1 MMIDPVELLSDTLE
15 SGTLIALWSVLAE
28 RRPKLWEYPIALLL
42 LTAASTGLSM
52 SPFVPILLLNFALIA
67 LCFRLGFFSV
77 PLRSSLPQSLF
88 AYSVLLFLRT
98 ILYGLMPFALSKVR
112 LISHGI
118 LFPVALLLAFL
129 SYRFHWGGLYRQNR
143 RQVVVFLVAFFLPEM
158 LWLQF
163 GSIDL
168 DRWLWNLYYM
178 PDFMVTSLEHIRLQ
192 LLILLFYAVVLA
204 LIMLAWRHH
213 TLNRQISRTKA
224 HLATVNEYLAD
235 VRQRSHDFN
244 RHIRYLRHT
253 VDAGRELGEVVSAVD
268 SYCDELMEEGNA
280 DDALLYL
287 DDPVFRALLYGR
299 QTQARRQNIQF
310 FFSASALLPDFP
322 LKDYQTVEVFDNL
335 IDNAFDCVTELPE
348 KDRWIRVT
356 LEASAEGDGRT
367 RHFMSIENPCGQAD
381 LSAMLGQEGY
391 TSKSGD
397 HWGIGLKKAE
407 RIISQ
412 TGGQLL
418 LSRHNG
424 VFAVKVVYLLP
435 LETEK

>member
-1 MMIDPVELLSDTLE
+1 MSFNPITLISAVLE
-15 SGTLIALWSVLAE
+15 SGALIAFWTVLAE
-28 RRPKLWEYPIALLL
+28 RRPRVWEYPITLLL
-42 LTAASTGLSM
+42 LTAALVAASM
-52 SPFVPILLLNFALIA
+52 NQLGSILIFRFVLLA
-67 LCFRLGFFSV
+67 LCFRLGFFSL
-77 PLRSSLPQSLF
+77 PLQNSLPQSLF
-88 AYSVLLFLRT
+88 AYSVLLFLRAV
-98 ILYGLMPFALSKVR
+98 LYC
-112 LISHGI
+112 LIPIPPDVDS
-118 LFPVALLLAFL
+118 LFINAVLLLIALLLAFL

-158 LWLQF
+158 LWHQL
-163 GSIDL
+163 L
-168 DRWLWNLYYM
+168 TNNLNRWLWNLYYM
-178 PDFMVTSLEHIRLQ
+178 PDFMVTSNSDIWLQ
-192 LLILLFYAVVLA
+192 LLLQLLYIVVLA

-213 TLNRQISRTKA
+213 TLNRQIKRTKA

-253 VDAGRELGEVVSAVD
+253 VDTGSELGEVVSAVD

-299 QTQARRQNIQF
+299 QTQARRQNIRF
-310 FFSASALLPDFP
+310 FFSATALLPDFP

-335 IDNAFDCVTELPE
+335 IDNAFDCVAELPE

-367 RHFMSIENPCGQAD
+367 RHFMSIENPCGQID
-381 LSAMLGQEGY
+381 LPAMLGQEGY

-407 RIISQ
+407 RIVSR
-412 TGGQLL
+412 TGGKLL

-435 LETEK
+435 LENEK